1 MYEKILERGKDKLKL
16 LLKQKGSTV
25 KRLLPLCNY
34 DFFYTSLLSFGKTTV
49 GLKVFA
55 SSKSIKA

>member
-25 KRLLPLCNY
+25 KRLLPSCIY
-34 DFFYTSLLSFGKTTV
+34 DFLY
-49 GLKVFA
+49 
-55 SSKSIKA
+55 

>member
-34 DFFYTSLLSFGKTTV
+34 DFFILVCYLSGKPPW
-49 GLKVFA
+49 G
-55 SSKSIKA
+55 